1 MKTQIIQLEP
11 HDDVVSTRDK
21 MGWSQTSRIL
31 LVWPDKGRILYR
43 RLDLIILARHSRS
56 LGSQLALVTGD
67 AEVRYNADQVGIP
80 VFNALRQ
87 AQDAHWRLP
96 FYRKSRYLRRIPP
109 LNREALR
116 EKPDQKQAGWR
127 EPRIIYW
134 IAFTSSVLALLAL
147 VIVLLPGA
155 SISLAPQTQ
164 VQEVTLPVMANEKIA
179 TLNLAGSLPAHW
191 TSIVVEGRS
200 AISTT
205 GTVQV
210 PVAPASGTIQFINL
224 TESSVTIPVGTLVST
239 LGSDPIWYA
248 TTKEGKVASGI
259 GKTTFIPIQ
268 AVQPGESGNLPAG
281 MIQAINGPLGLQLS
295 VINLAPI
302 LHGVDK
308 SAPAPNSDD
317 RSRLYN
323 RLLASLSQTA
333 MQELQKRYVDP
344 PIKSGIPI
352 LPSLRFSSVIE
363 KIYDPTEN
371 FPAEQL
377 QLSLRLEFRALEIYP
392 QDLQNL
398 VTPLLDAS
406 LPEDHTV
413 IPDTLNITSLNK
425 PILDEENT
433 ARWTLRAQRQIQ
445 AVIAPEKAIQLAKGT
460 TIEKAR
466 QSLLDHL
473 PVDKTPLIRPFP
485 SWWPYTPFLPFRM
498 DVQIEK

>member
-1 MKTQIIQLEP
+1 
-11 HDDVVSTRDK
+11 
-21 MGWSQTSRIL
+21 
-31 LVWPDKGRILYR
+31 
-43 RLDLIILARHSRS
+43 
-56 LGSQLALVTGD
+56 
-67 AEVRYNADQVGIP
+67 
-80 VFNALRQ
+80 
-87 AQDAHWRLP
+87 
-96 FYRKSRYLRRIPP
+96 
-109 LNREALR
+109 
-116 EKPDQKQAGWR
+116 
-127 EPRIIYW
+127 
-134 IAFTSSVLALLAL
+134 
-147 VIVLLPGA
+147 
-155 SISLAPQTQ
+155 
-164 VQEVTLPVMANEKIA
+164 
-179 TLNLAGSLPAHW
+179 
-191 TSIVVEGRS
+191 
-200 AISTT
+200 
-205 GTVQV
+205 
-210 PVAPASGTIQFINL
+210 
-224 TESSVTIPVGTLVST
+224 
-239 LGSDPIWYA
+239 
-248 TTKEGKVASGI
+248 
-259 GKTTFIPIQ
+259 
-268 AVQPGESGNLPAG
+268 

-363 KIYDPTEN
+363 KIYNPTEN

-398 VTPLLDAS
+398 VIPLLDAS

-485 SWWPYTPFLPFRM
+485 SWWPYTPLLPFRM